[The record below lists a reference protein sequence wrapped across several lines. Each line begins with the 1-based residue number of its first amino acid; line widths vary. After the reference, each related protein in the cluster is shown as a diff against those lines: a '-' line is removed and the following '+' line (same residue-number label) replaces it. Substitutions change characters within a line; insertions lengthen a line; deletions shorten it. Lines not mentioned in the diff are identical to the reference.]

1 MKTLNTRNILI
12 IVLILLIMVN
22 ISALFTIV
30 YKNRV
35 KQAEFSKYTEM
46 QEKVRSEGMNRFFR
60 DELKLSEEQFSRFR
74 EINESNMLKS
84 REIVRRLNELR
95 FEMIMEIAKDNPDNK
110 ALDQIASEIGEQHYQ
125 LKQNT
130 IGHFM
135 ELKAICTPEQQKVL
149 HGMFIEMLDRQDNQ
163 DMNRRGM
170 HNRGKRERPSRS
182 RN

>member
-1 MKTLNTRNILI
+1 
-12 IVLILLIMVN
+12 MVN

-60 DELKLSEEQFSRFR
+60 DELKLSEEQFSQFK
-74 EINESNMLKS
+74 EINENNMLKS

-95 FEMIMEIAKDNPDNK
+95 FEMIMEITKENPDHK
-110 ALDQIASEIGEQHYQ
+110 ALGQIAREIGEQHYQ

-149 HGMFIEMLDRQDNQ
+149 HGIFIEMLDRQDNQ
-163 DMNRRGM
+163 DMNQRGP
-170 HNRGKRERPSRS
+170 HGRGRKERPPRS